1 MRQVIKYEHTP
12 TSAIGIMI
20 YVILIGHIKNEREAE
35 LSTIHIQKIS
45 SSMEVFAKVQPI
57 VKVKQL
63 KSEESARLE

>member
-1 MRQVIKYEHTP
+1 
-12 TSAIGIMI
+12 MI